1 MLPIPC
7 RSARLRQNK
16 LADEKRRAV
25 FHTGNKSLE
34 DANAVGV
41 VVVVRNLAQEECAGV
56 GDGLGCVEV
65 VLLECDAFGEVSVER
80 ILGLREVDGR

>member
-1 MLPIPC
+1 MLPVPC

-25 FHTGNKSLE
+25 FHTGDKSLE
-34 DANAVGV
+34 NANAVGV
-41 VVVVRNLAQEECAGV
+41 VVVVRNLTQEECAGV

-65 VLLECDAFGEVSVER
+65 VFLECDALGEVGVER